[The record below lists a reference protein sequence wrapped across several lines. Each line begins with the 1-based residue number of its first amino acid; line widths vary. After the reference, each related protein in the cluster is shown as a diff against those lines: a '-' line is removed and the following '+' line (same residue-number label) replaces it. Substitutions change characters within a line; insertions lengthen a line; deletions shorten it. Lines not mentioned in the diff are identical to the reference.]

1 MPTATKWSV
10 VNHCTR
16 AFSGLAMKALSP
28 KMTDVA
34 PMGLLI
40 KEVFD
45 YHDHRI
51 LMARK
56 RTERAREGRT
66 AERRVACIR

>member
-66 AERRVACIR
+66 AERGVACLR

>member
-1 MPTATKWSV
+1 
-10 VNHCTR
+10 
-16 AFSGLAMKALSP
+16 
-28 KMTDVA
+28 MTDVA

>member
-1 MPTATKWSV
+1 
-10 VNHCTR
+10 
-16 AFSGLAMKALSP
+16 
-28 KMTDVA
+28 MTDVA

-66 AERRVACIR
+66 AERGVACL